1 MAIIYRRD
9 SNQWPQTNWDE
20 FNEYALSRRGG
31 EELQSCCCPS
41 VDVYED
47 DSAFSL
53 LVELPGL
60 QKNDVKIEV
69 ENGTLTISG
78 ERKPLNGEQH
88 GSYQRVE
95 RCYGDFS
102 RSFTLGDIVDQ
113 QHIAATMDRGLL
125 TVTLPKREETK
136 ARQIEVLAK

>member
-1 MAIIYRRD
+1 MAIFYRRD
-9 SNQWPQTNWDE
+9 NNQWTPTAWDD
-20 FNEYALSRRGG
+20 FTEYALSNRGTDTTG
-31 EELQSCCCPS
+31 SCCCPS
-41 VDVYED
+41 VDVFED
-47 DSAFSL
+47 EKAFSL

-78 ERKPLNGEQH
+78 ERKPLNGEHQ
-88 GSYQRVE
+88 GGYQRIE

-102 RSFTLGDIVDQ
+102 RSFTLGDIIDQ
-113 QHIAATMDRGLL
+113 QHIAAAMDQGLL
-125 TVTLPKREETK
+125 TVTLPKREETR